1 MSHAAP
7 STPSAPSSPS
17 PWWRRGVVWLVIS
30 GPAAV
35 VVASFASAA
44 LAWHGA
50 DLVLPQGGAPGH
62 HQAAEEVD
70 VGPVNS
76 TATRT
81 APTAP
86 AMLARNHA
94 ATAPR

>member
-1 MSHAAP
+1 MSHAA
-7 STPSAPSSPS
+7 ASSPS
-17 PWWRRGVVWLVIS
+17 ARPAPEPWWRHGMVWLVIS

-35 VVASFASAA
+35 VVASLASAA

-50 DLVLPQGGAPGH
+50 DLVLPEGGAPGH
-62 HQAAEEVD
+62 HQAAEEVE

-76 TATRT
+76 AATRS

-86 AMLARNHA
+86 AMVARNHA
-94 ATAPR
+94 ATASR